1 MSNPLKYNTDTES
14 NALNKGNFWIGTG
27 DVDKGPTSTTGYYN
41 GIEPPSGGYTVY
53 VHKSNGGPSIQV
65 ASDDSELIRITNTIA
80 GTSYTTLNECFNYYE
95 GQNDKLV
102 MGSKLIPNIT
112 DGLVINFDATTL
124 LSYPRNGT
132 AWNDL
137 TNNNT
142 NGSLI
147 NGLTF
152 DSDNRFD
159 GYVNF
164 DGSDDYVQVNNWDR
178 SSTTNTYTVEMWAR
192 WRAGSSD
199 MFMGFTTYDI
209 WTSGGHL
216 GFNTGAGDVYG
227 ISSTQVGNLGLVGTG
242 DDNWHHYI
250 FQFTNQVQNN
260 KIYIDTTEQTLSQQ
274 TGTTNLTA
282 GRSFPSSFRIGTWN
296 NSAGYIF
303 NGDVAIFRMYN
314 RALTQQEIN
323 FNYFGSNV
331 EVDGDYVKIFR
342 QYSGDGDFFSS
353 SNDWAEA
360 KSTNVG
366 NPNANKYSILDTLE
380 KYKRDNKFTFKL
392 NYPQSGLTNIWS
404 QTNNPVTDDGS
415 GGVTGYTAIDI
426 DMTSNGWGGLERYDA
441 QTSTFLDGT
450 LSPQS
455 NWYYAIGSKS
465 WGSSTTFPGHS
476 PAVNEVELWV
486 KYK

>member
-1 MSNPLKYNTDTES
+1 MANVFKYLTGNPTRRALK
-14 NALNKGNFWIGTG
+14 KGNLARGIGLDTY
-27 DVDKGPTSTTGYYN
+27 GPTSETGYYAGVN
-41 GIEPPSGGYTVY
+41 PPNGGYVITTLRGD
-53 VHKSNGGPSIQV
+53 NIPSYQV
-65 ASDDSELIRITNTIA
+65 AQTDADLVNFANNMGAGVSTGDEAKVYFAGRDNTWI
-80 GTSYTTLNECFNYYE
+80 YNKEPENL
-95 GQNDKLV
+95 
-102 MGSKLIPNIT
+102 IT
-112 DGLVINFDATTL
+112 DGLILNLDATAL
-124 LSYPRNGT
+124 SSYPGSGNI
-132 AWNDL
+132 WNDL
-137 TNNNT
+137 TSNS
-142 NGSLI
+142 NGNLI

-152 DSDNRFD
+152 NSGNRFP
-159 GYVNF
+159 GYINF
-164 DGSDDYVQVNNWDR
+164 DGSNDYIQVDNWDR

-192 WRAGSSD
+192 WRAGTGD

-209 WTSGGHL
+209 WTNGGAL

-227 ISSTQVGNLGLVGTG
+227 ISSTQVENLGLRGI
-242 DDNWHHYI
+242 DEDNWHHYI

-260 KIYIDTTEQTLSQQ
+260 KIYIDTIEQTLSQQ
-274 TGTTNLTA
+274 YGTTNLTS
-282 GRSFPSSFRIGTWN
+282 GRGFPSSFRIGTWN
-296 NSAGYIF
+296 NSTGYLF
-303 NGDVAIFRMYN
+303 TGDVASFRMYN

-353 SNDWAEA
+353 SNDWVEA

-415 GGVTGYTAIDI
+415 GGVTGYTAISI

-441 QTSTFLDGT
+441 QSSTFIDGT

-465 WGSSTTFPGHS
+465 WGSATTFPGHS